1 MTVAG
6 PADKGFNVEWGVVKE
21 CEELMVFFVWNVT
34 YVVLCWNGIWSERK
48 WGAHGFFFGFVVRHV
63 LESYVQR
70 CGARE

>member
-48 WGAHGFFFGFVVRHV
+48 W
-63 LESYVQR
+63 
-70 CGARE
+70 